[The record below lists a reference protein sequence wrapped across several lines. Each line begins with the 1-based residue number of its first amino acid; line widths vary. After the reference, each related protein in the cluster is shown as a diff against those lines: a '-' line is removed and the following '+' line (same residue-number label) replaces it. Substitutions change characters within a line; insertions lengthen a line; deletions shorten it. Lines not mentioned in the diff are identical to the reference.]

1 MIVVEMFGNGVMTK
15 ASYNSA
21 YYLRKGEKE
30 SLIKPNEFYKYDI
43 KESGIRG
50 EAWTTN
56 KAYFSDYS
64 GSMEIDSHG
73 DANRGK
79 KKEDIIQK
87 HVLIIVLVSV

>member
-1 MIVVEMFGNGVMTK
+1 M
-15 ASYNSA
+15 
-21 YYLRKGEKE
+21 
-30 SLIKPNEFYKYDI
+30 IKPNEFYKYDI

-73 DANRGK
+73 DAIGVK
-79 KKEDIIQK
+79 KGGYYTKTCSYYSIGFR
-87 HVLIIVLVSV
+87 IVRTV